1 MVNLGNKWDEIL
13 ADEFKKEYYLNL
25 REFLKQE
32 YNRYT
37 VFPPMNDIF
46 NALRYADYDNIKAVI
61 IGQDPYHQP
70 NQAHGLAFS
79 VKKGCPIPPSLKN
92 IYAELKADLG
102 IEPCPH
108 GELTAWAKQGVLLL
122 NNALTVR
129 MGQANSH
136 RGRGWELLTDKI
148 IEHVNEKP
156 EPVVY
161 LLWGANAREKTK
173 LITNPKHLILTAA
186 HPSPLS
192 AYNGFF
198 GCRHFSKANSFL
210 RENGVE
216 PINWAL

>member
-210 RENGVE
+210 LENGVE